1 MTWIQAQ
8 LDDEGL
14 FPSKVTSS
22 SSLLLLQY
30 LQTVQIPPSYLRNV
44 YAFFFTSTVT
54 AGCMGCYSS
63 DATACQANQPP
74 DPMDVG
80 ELLVQL
86 GVPFPKNFLGLA
98 KSILRRMFRVYAHIY
113 HSHFQRVSDRSCY
126 ALRVQL
132 FCFVAA
138 AAAAFFI
145 FDAGIV
151 GYWMD
156 KAALG

>member
-1 MTWIQAQ
+1 
-8 LDDEGL
+8 
-14 FPSKVTSS
+14 
-22 SSLLLLQY
+22 
-30 LQTVQIPPSYLRNV
+30 
-44 YAFFFTSTVT
+44 
-54 AGCMGCYSS
+54 
-63 DATACQANQPP
+63 
-74 DPMDVG
+74 MDVG
-80 ELLVQL
+80 GLLVQL

-126 ALRVQL
+126 TLREQL

-138 AAAAFFI
+138 AAAAAAFI